1 MTTLERMLRDERTNL
16 QTELED
22 TREFIATS
30 ERRLT
35 AIIER
40 LHHVDGLLGDI
51 AVDAEPVVNGSVK
64 MDAAPVRSEGDSI
77 TDLAEKVLLQQPGKP
92 MYYKD
97 LAKEVQRLGGQING
111 NDPPATLVARLVLDE
126 RFVRPTSKG
135 FYGLRKDFPN
145 ARNVGARVRPA
156 RRRTRGG

>member
-1 MTTLERMLRDERTNL
+1 M
-16 QTELED
+16 TELERILRNE
-22 TREFIATS
+22 REHLRVELEDIRGLISTS
-30 ERRLT
+30 EQRLT
-35 AIIER
+35 KIIER
-40 LHHVDGLLGDI
+40 LRHVDGLLGD
-51 AVDAEPVVNGSVK
+51 ADADSEPASHDPPLQETASIRFDGESV
-64 MDAAPVRSEGDSI
+64 

-97 LAKEVQRLGGQING
+97 LAKEVQRMGGQING

-135 FYGLRKDFPN
+135 FYGLRADFPT

-156 RRRTRGG
+156 RRRTRAN